1 MSYVIPAWRRWP
13 LASGLWPAFSG
24 PRLSYSYLHLVNLVR
39 TVVRGPAR
47 IRSALQ
53 RVYGLGSIGPWF
65 IDMLCVYI
73 FSAIISFLARCSLL
87 QGAGAARWA
96 LIKLQLQAE
105 KGSMRRRRAQPCG
118 DRPRYTEA
126 LSVQQT
132 SKPCTMRQQPAA
144 GEPPIPCLPPP
155 NKVRESESLD

>member
-13 LASGLWPAFSG
+13 LASGLLLVARGSRTRTCTWLTWLEPWSVVLPGCVASSEQ
-24 PRLSYSYLHLVNLVR
+24 RLRPWLDR
-39 TVVRGPAR
+39 AVVHR
-47 IRSALQ
+47 
-53 RVYGLGSIGPWF
+53 
-65 IDMLCVYI
+65 DMLCVYI

-118 DRPRYTEA
+118 NRPRYTEA